1 MAFFCAVVVV
11 IDFQTEPDFLQD
23 GVCLVAARFACLH
36 RGLVLEFAVVHQFA
50 HRWAG
55 VWGDLNK
62 VEVCF
67 LGKIESD
74 LKADNTD
81 LFPSWADE
89 SNLGDTDSIVDARLV
104 DVMLLALMTWPST

>member
-1 MAFFCAVVVV
+1 M
-11 IDFQTEPDFLQD
+11 
-23 GVCLVAARFACLH
+23 
-36 RGLVLEFAVVHQFA
+36 
-50 HRWAG
+50 
-55 VWGDLNK
+55 
-62 VEVCF
+62 
-67 LGKIESD
+67 GKIESD